1 MLNTANKA
9 ALYKLLTD
17 YFVEK
22 SADAL
27 SSTFVITQGKKTV
40 RGNMPLSTHL
50 EADYRI
56 VTHVLDAIKC
66 GYTSSTVR
74 GNDTDILV
82 ILIAFMPTFLQRSPN
97 FQLRYIGGTDGSDT
111 YDVNVICSNLGVERC
126 RGLLFFTPLRA
137 VIISAAF
144 MESEKRNFSI
154 YFLWIKVAMTCSMN
168 SAVLLRQI

>member
-1 MLNTANKA
+1 MRIVKEFADKLWTIIELSFGQFSRRDVVTDNYFDPHPLKDHARTERGSGTTSVDISLDSPLPKNFTTDFMLNTANRA

-27 SSTFVITQGKKTV
+27 SSTFVITQGKNTV

-66 GYTSSTVR
+66 G
-74 GNDTDILV
+74 
-82 ILIAFMPTFLQRSPN
+82 
-97 FQLRYIGGTDGSDT
+97 
-111 YDVNVICSNLGVERC
+111 
-126 RGLLFFTPLRA
+126 
-137 VIISAAF
+137 
-144 MESEKRNFSI
+144 
-154 YFLWIKVAMTCSMN
+154 LWIYIINCSWK
-168 SAVLLRQI
+168 RH